1 MSLTNREA
9 FKFGFLLRCAD
20 ENLSPEETQERI
32 KAAADHFRWDGR
44 PRVDA
49 SLVEQVLQAWEKR
62 SSDTISD
69 LLGLL
74 GSTAVGGLGLAAG
87 VGGLGGYGLAKAM
100 RPQVDAD
107 EIKQQELVA
116 AYKQQT
122 DRIRRLMAARS
133 YRQNQPPRRARLH
146 A

>member
-32 KAAADHFRWDGR
+32 KLAMDHFRWDGQ

-49 SLVEQVLQAWEKR
+49 QLLQQTLQTWEKR
-62 SSDTISD
+62 GTGEIAGILNFLRSSGMYGI
-69 LLGLL
+69 G
-74 GSTAVGGLGLAAG
+74 AAAG
-87 VGGLGGYGLAKAM
+87 AGAMGGYGLAKTM
-100 RPQVDAD
+100 QPQVDTD

-116 AYKQQT
+116 AYRQQT
-122 DRIRRLMAARS
+122 ERIRRLMAARS
-133 YRQNQPPRRARLH
+133 YRQNPAPRRSRLI

>member
-1 MSLTNREA
+1 MALTSREA

-20 ENLSPEETQERI
+20 ENLSPEETQARV
-32 KAAADHFRWDGR
+32 KAAADQLAWDGR
-44 PRVDA
+44 PVVAA
-49 SLVEQVLQAWEKR
+49 SLVEETLQAWEKR
-62 SSDTISD
+62 SEGYFSD
-69 LLGLL
+69 LLNFTRDTGML
-74 GSTAVGGLGLAAG
+74 GVGVAAG

-100 RPQVDAD
+100 APQTDPD

-116 AYKQQT
+116 AYKQQA

-133 YRQNQPPRRARLH
+133 YRTNQAPRRSRLT

>member
-32 KAAADHFRWDGR
+32 KAAADHLHWDGQ
-44 PRVDA
+44 PRVEA
-49 SLVEQVLQAWEKR
+49 AVVEQTLQAWEKR
-62 SSDTISD
+62 SDVSGVLNFLRSSA
-69 LLGLL
+69 LG
-74 GSTAVGGLGLAAG
+74 GIGAAAG
-87 VGGLGGYGLAKAM
+87 VGALGGYGLAKAT
-100 RPQVDAD
+100 RSQVDPD

-133 YRQNQPPRRARLH
+133 YRQNQPPRRARLN